1 MEMDDEERYGKKF
14 FFMCKM
20 NWFLLIF
27 IVVADVDLIL
37 VLLVFLLSF
46 LSQNLSN

>member
-20 NWFLLIF
+20 N
-27 IVVADVDLIL
+27 
-37 VLLVFLLSF
+37 LVFIDF
-46 LSQNLSN
+46 YCCC